1 MAPGLMHH
9 LGQLSALQGLD
20 VHGFEGVVS
29 GYGMHRAAP
38 PPLLPLSCCRQL
50 RWLDISHWTV
60 KGAEVLLL
68 SLPALH
74 KLMHVAAITG
84 QPDSQWRF
92 VLQAH
97 HISPTTHSVVFCFL
111 IVAFILG

>member
-1 MAPGLMHH
+1 MDLACHELEKHNTVVIDIVMVVHRCWKASHCCHYYQFGGAQVQGIGMAPGLMHH

-60 KGAEVLLL
+60 KGAEV
-68 SLPALH
+68 
-74 KLMHVAAITG
+74 
-84 QPDSQWRF
+84 
-92 VLQAH
+92 
-97 HISPTTHSVVFCFL
+97 
-111 IVAFILG
+111 

>member
-1 MAPGLMHH
+1 MVINSMGYLYQYSYGGAQVQGIGMAPGLMHH

-29 GYGMHRAAP
+29 GYGMHRAAA

-84 QPDSQWRF
+84 QPDSQ
-92 VLQAH
+92 
-97 HISPTTHSVVFCFL
+97 
-111 IVAFILG
+111 